1 MSGFVAENVP
11 CAKGAICHCLDEFSK
26 GRGAR
31 ARVARLRDALAALPG
46 YAGLTEV
53 FDRHLLS
60 RVITDAAER
69 ARVVAHLQRHWF
81 DQHSPDAFF
90 PGVPVASIYAQG
102 VLKALDLALAGP
114 RVVPLNAWWL
124 LDYPQ
129 VKLLSLADADQ
140 AGVTIGGRVT
150 LLIMTP
156 RPTGGSPNRTPI
168 LGDTAQASVTEDS
181 RNGVITIDI
190 RRRRQGSGAMAR

>member
-1 MSGFVAENVP
+1 MNMVVEENVP
-11 CAKGAICHCLDEFSK
+11 CAKGAICYCLDEFSK

-31 ARVARLRDALAALPG
+31 PRVRRLRDAVAALAPSFN
-46 YAGLTEV
+46 GLTAV

-60 RVITDAAER
+60 HVMTDADER

-81 DQHSPDAFF
+81 DQASPEAFF
-90 PGVPVASIYAQG
+90 PGVPVVSIYAQG
-102 VLKALDLALAGP
+102 VLKALDLALAGQ

-124 LDYPQ
+124 LDYPE
-129 VKLLSLADADQ
+129 VKLLSLADVDQ

-156 RPTGGSPNRTPI
+156 RPQGGGRPTRMPI
-168 LGDTAQASVTEDS
+168 LGETAQASVTEYRDNS
-181 RNGVITIDI
+181 VRTIDV
-190 RRRRQGSGAMAR
+190 RRGR